1 MIYDSNRRS
10 LEDKI
15 SALSSDQ
22 RPHNDA
28 GQPPSGEIMRMIQTI
43 LMELEKNPDNVD
55 LMVQAGNAHFDIGQF
70 DKAIIYYKNVSAL
83 HPGNAEILIDL
94 GVSYFNLS
102 QLDSAL
108 VFMQQALQIE
118 DSHKQGLYNIGI
130 VYYNLGRMD
139 QAIQSWNKLIQKHTN
154 SAEAQ
159 AAKEF
164 IEQLKKQQ
172 TGT

>member
-1 MIYDSNRRS
+1 LIYDSNRRS
-10 LEDKI
+10 LEGKI
-15 SALSSDQ
+15 SALSSAQ
-22 RPHNDA
+22 GPHSVA
-28 GQPPSGEIMRMIQTI
+28 GQPPTGELMRMIQSI

-55 LMVQAGNAHFDIGQF
+55 LQVQAGNAYFDIGQF
-70 DKAIIYYKNVSAL
+70 DKAVGYYKGASAL
-83 HPGNAEILIDL
+83 APDNAEILIDM
-94 GVSYFNLS
+94 GVSHFNLG

-118 DSHKQGLYNIGI
+118 DGHKQGLYNIGI
-130 VYYNLGRMD
+130 VYYNLGRFD
-139 QAIQSWNKLIQKHTN
+139 QAIQAWNELIQKHTN

-172 TGT
+172 SGT